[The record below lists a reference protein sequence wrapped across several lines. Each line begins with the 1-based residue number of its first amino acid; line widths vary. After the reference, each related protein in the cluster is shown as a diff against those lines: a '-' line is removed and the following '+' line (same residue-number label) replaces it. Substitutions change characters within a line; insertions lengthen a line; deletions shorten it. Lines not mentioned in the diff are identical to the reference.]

1 MKKKNK
7 ILEKEHGFL
16 LLLIIYIVMTGKK
29 IGSKYYK

>member
-16 LLLIIYIVMTGKK
+16 LLLIIYILMTGNE
-29 IGSKYYK
+29 IEPKYYK